1 MMSLQHS
8 YLGTLDI
15 DDAEDDV
22 CWKQELSA
30 NGKVLQARLW
40 ADQSEPLNG
49 ALLDKFAA
57 QLARLDQLDREART
71 ALAEYLDGD
80 RTYISFH
87 LEEIEDADY
96 PENPAEFAQAMRL
109 KSIDLWSYD
118 ANGEDEGPHIIM
130 DYNIDPENTD
140 ELLAVR
146 LNADGKIEEINWES

>member
-8 YLGTLDI
+8 YFGTLDI

-49 ALLDKFAA
+49 ALLDKFA
-57 QLARLDQLDREART
+57 

-130 DYNIDPENTD
+130 DYNIDPENTY